1 MYGPDVFEWR
11 AHAEAVHFGSAVP
24 TVIRVGRI
32 HLVVDSH
39 SVRRAWAERSGEY
52 SPDYY
57 AYYGPNET
65 SEVLGDTFDR
75 VVGRDASLLEL
86 GCSSGRHLAH
96 LHERGYTDLAGI
108 EINRDAVTVMAQT
121 YPELFESATVHKAAF
136 QDTLPEFAD
145 DQFDAAFSVETL
157 QHVHPD
163 DEWLFAE
170 LARIAQVVVT
180 VENEDTAD
188 GDVTY
193 VNDDLP
199 LYHRNWH
206 TIFTDHGLVETAT
219 RDLGR
224 DTLRVFAPRE

>member
-1 MYGPDVFEWR
+1 M
-11 AHAEAVHFGSAVP
+11 
-24 TVIRVGRI
+24 
-32 HLVVDSH
+32 DSH

-65 SEVLGDTFDR
+65 SELLGDVLDR
-75 VVGRDASLLEL
+75 EVGRDASILEL

-96 LHERGYTDLAGI
+96 LHERGYDDLSGI
-108 EINRDAVTVMAQT
+108 EINQDAVKVMAQS
-121 YPELFESATVHKAAF
+121 YPELAETAAIYRTSF
-136 QDTLPEFAD
+136 QEQLPEFD
-145 DQFDAAFSVETL
+145 DNAFDAAFSVETL

-170 LARIAQVVVT
+170 LARVAHVIVT
-180 VENEDTAD
+180 VENENGSVDGGDAD
-188 GDVTY
+188 PGDVTY

-199 LYHRNWH
+199 LYHRDWSA
-206 TIFTDHGLVETAT
+206 IFTDLGFTEVAT

-224 DTLRVFAPRE
+224 DMLRVFVPTESTQ

>member
-1 MYGPDVFEWR
+1 M
-11 AHAEAVHFGSAVP
+11 
-24 TVIRVGRI
+24 
-32 HLVVDSH
+32 DSQ

-65 SEVLGDTFDR
+65 SEVLGDVLDHE
-75 VVGRDASLLEL
+75 VGRGASVLEL

-96 LHERGYTDLAGI
+96 LHERGYEDLSSI
-108 EINRDAVTVMAQT
+108 EINQDAVKVMAQS
-121 YPELFESATVHKAAF
+121 YPELAETATVYRTSF
-136 QDTLPEFAD
+136 QEKLPEFD
-145 DQFDAAFSVETL
+145 DDAFDAAFSVETL

-163 DEWLFAE
+163 DEWLFSE
-170 LARIAQVVVT
+170 LARVARVVVT
-180 VENEDTAD
+180 VENEDGSIDGGDASP

-199 LYHRNWH
+199 LYHRDWRA
-206 TIFTDHGLVETAT
+206 IFTDLGLMEVGT

-224 DTLRVFAPRE
+224 DTLRVFAPAE

>member
-1 MYGPDVFEWR
+1 MEATTVNR
-11 AHAEAVHFGSAVP
+11 AGVDHP
-24 TVIRVGRI
+24 
-32 HLVVDSH
+32 VVDSQ

-65 SEVLGDTFDR
+65 SELLGDVLEFH
-75 VVGRDASLLEL
+75 VGRDACVLEL

-96 LHERGYTDLAGI
+96 LHERDFEDLAGI
-108 EINRDAVTVMAQT
+108 EINPDAVKVMAQT
-121 YPELFESATVHKAAF
+121 YPELYEAATVHRAAF
-136 QDTLPEFAD
+136 QDTLPEFED
-145 DQFDAAFSVETL
+145 DEFDVAFSVETL

-163 DEWLFAE
+163 DEWVFEE
-170 LARIAQVVVT
+170 LARIAGIVVT
-180 VENEDTAD
+180 VENEDASE

-206 TIFTDHGLVETAT
+206 AIFGDLGFLEVAT
-219 RDLGR
+219 HDLGR
-224 DTLRVFAPRE
+224 DTLRVFEPRE